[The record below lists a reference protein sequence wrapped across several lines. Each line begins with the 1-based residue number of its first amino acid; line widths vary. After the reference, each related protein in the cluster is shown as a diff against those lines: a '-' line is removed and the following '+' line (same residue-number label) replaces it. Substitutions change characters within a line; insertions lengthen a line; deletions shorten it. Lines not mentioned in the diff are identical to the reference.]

1 MKITAIAARLRKVAV
16 DMEEM
21 AARDGD
27 LDFPDE
33 LVLPFI
39 VNFLTDNRMLTFS
52 KERPAAAASADNLAS
67 DRGRGS

>member
-1 MKITAIAARLRKVAV
+1 MKITEMAVRLRKVAV

-21 AARDGD
+21 AAKDGD

-33 LVLPFI
+33 VVLPFI
-39 VNFLTDNRMLTFS
+39 LNALTDNRMLE
-52 KERPAAAASADNLAS
+52 ERPAAAATADNLAS

>member
-1 MKITAIAARLRKVAV
+1 MKITDVAARLRKVAV

-21 AARDGD
+21 AVRDGD

-39 VNFLTDNRMLTFS
+39 INAVTDNGMPTFS
-52 KERPAAAASADNLAS
+52 KECPA
-67 DRGRGS
+67 GRAQGTIRQNDHE